1 MSENNSNTKSGYF
14 SLGSGEIRFIIGSLI
29 ALFAVRVLAMFTIPF
44 VHTTEARYAEIAR
57 KMVETND
64 WITPQ
69 FNYGIPFWGKPPL
82 HTWLSAGGI
91 EIFGANEFGPRFFI
105 FGMTLL
111 LLWIFYR
118 WASAIIGA
126 TPALVSVAVLSSAGM
141 FFGAAAFVQT
151 DMVMT
156 FATTLVMMAFWNAT
170 HYDKNRKL
178 WGLVVFVGMGLG
190 MLAKGP
196 VAVVLAGIPMFLWL
210 LIGGRWRLLARL
222 PWVSGLILG
231 FAICLPWYI
240 AAEIKTPGFLRY
252 FIIGEHYERF
262 MVSGWQGD
270 LYGSGHAEPKGRIW
284 LYWPIT
290 FFPWS
295 IVSIALFTRARRVGT
310 AFKSDADGWR
320 SYLLLW
326 ALSPLFL
333 FSFAANILTAYVLP
347 GLPAAAILLVVLWND
362 AFHQRIGKWAKAAFA
377 VSISVVVGVFLAL
390 AVISAVDIEAL
401 NLRQHKGLLQAMKQ
415 ADPNAQLVY
424 YGARHYSGEYYTQ
437 GQAKTID
444 DLAQLNALPTNNRV
458 DALAVYQS
466 NPIVSDGSI
475 PDAFEKLG
483 LYGRYVLY
491 IERQQE

>member
-1 MSENNSNTKSGYF
+1 MSEDDSHNKTGYF
-14 SLGSGEIRFIIGSLI
+14 SLGSSEIRFIIGSLI
-29 ALFAVRVLAMFTIPF
+29 ALFSVRVLAMFTIPF

-69 FNYGIPFWGKPPL
+69 FNYGIWFWGKPPL
-82 HTWLSAGGI
+82 HTWLSAAGI
-91 EIFGANEFGPRFFI
+91 EIFGAGEFGPRVFI
-105 FGMTLL
+105 FAVSLL

-156 FATTLVMMAFWNAT
+156 FATTLTLMAFWNAT
-170 HYDKNRKL
+170 HYDKNQKR
-178 WGLVVFVGMGLG
+178 WGLLVFVGMGLG

-210 LIGGRWRLLARL
+210 LIGWRWRLLARL
-222 PWVSGLILG
+222 PWISGLALG

-240 AAEIKTPGFLRY
+240 AAELKTPGFLQY

-295 IVSIALFTRARRVGT
+295 IAAIVLFTRARRVGA
-310 AFKSDADGWR
+310 AFKSDSNGWR

-326 ALSPLFL
+326 ALSPLLL
-333 FSFAANILTAYVLP
+333 FTFAANILTAYVLP
-347 GLPAAAILLVVLWND
+347 GLPASALLLVVLWND
-362 AFHQRIGKWAKAAFA
+362 AFYQTVGKWAKLGFA
-377 VSISVVVGVFLAL
+377 LSVSVVVGVFLAL
-390 AVISAVDIEAL
+390 AVTSAVNIEAL
-401 NLRQHKGLLQAMKQ
+401 NLRQHKGLVNAMKN
-415 ADPNAQLVY
+415 ADPDMQLVY
-424 YGARHYSGEYYTQ
+424 YGPRHYSGEYYTQ

-444 DLAQLNALPTNNRV
+444 DLEQLDALVTNDRR
-458 DALAVYQS
+458 DALAVFQGDA
-466 NPIVSDGSI
+466 IVTDGLI
-475 PDAFEKLG
+475 PEAFEKIG
-483 LYGRYVLY
+483 LYGRYFLF
-491 IERQQE
+491 IERQ